1 MRQRYHSRD
10 DNPGIGYETGMP
22 KLPPEFARSPVFA
35 GVPRAALDATEPLW
49 SISHLEAG
57 ATFCRQGDPGDSI
70 ALLATGECSVSVNGV
85 VVNRI
90 MPGEMV
96 GEVSAFFTGDLRS
109 ATLVAEIP
117 TSFYTLTNHR
127 LARLRAG
134 ESPVYAALLKRACE
148 ELGRRVLRANDRLSR
163 LVEGSHARP
172 VRKDPSALARLWR
185 TLKPGGPSHA
195 CPPIHPFLRALPRLR
210 AADSGTVMLV
220 GVAFQPVS
228 FTEGEILFLEQDR
241 ADSAWLLV
249 DGVVDVLRQ
258 VRGARAERL
267 TQLNPG
273 DLFGVNALVAGG
285 ARTASCVAVTAGW
298 AYRLDVTVSDGLKGP
313 AAIWWRESV
322 LATLQAQLRLAT
334 ATLGRAIA
342 GPEQPPPEEAV
353 GAAAAEAGEDAAL
366 AGLLR
371 QSGFLEGLPAGVDL
385 GDLEFGVADEPPA

>member
-1 MRQRYHSRD
+1 MCERYHTRD
-10 DNPGIGYETGMP
+10 RENKTGYQTRMP

-49 SISHLEAG
+49 SITQVDAG
-57 ATFCRQGDPGDSI
+57 GTFCRQGDPGDSI
-70 ALLATGECSVSVNGV
+70 ALLASGECAVSVNGV

-90 MPGEMV
+90 LPGELV
-96 GEVSAFFTGDLRS
+96 GEVSAFFSSDLRS
-109 ATLVAEIP
+109 ATLVADTP
-117 TSFYTLTNHR
+117 ARFYLLSNDR

-134 ESPVYAALLKRACE
+134 ESPVYAALLKKACE

-163 LVEGSHARP
+163 LVEGSHERP

-185 TLKPGGPSHA
+185 ALKPGGPVRP

-210 AADSGTVMLV
+210 SADPGTVMRL
-220 GVAFQPVS
+220 GVAFTPVS
-228 FTEGEILFLEQDR
+228 FAEGEILFLEQDK
-241 ADSAWLLV
+241 ADSAWILA

-273 DLFGVNALVAGG
+273 DLFGVNALVTGG
-285 ARTASCVAVTAGW
+285 VRTASCVAVTSGW
-298 AYRLDVTVSDGLKGP
+298 AYRLEATVSSALKGP
-313 AAIWWRESV
+313 AAIWWQESI
-322 LATLQAQLRLAT
+322 LSTLQTQLRLAT

-342 GPEQPPPEEAV
+342 GPEEPAPAEAAEV
-353 GAAAAEAGEDAAL
+353 DAAATEDSAL

-385 GDLEFGVADEPPA
+385 GDLEFAVADEPPA